1 MARAALAHEFMTYI
15 ETIRVWLGPARAIRG
30 AVKEWRGLEV
40 LDRAFAQNKG
50 VILLTLHQG
59 AFEAIAIPMSEKY
72 PFCGLYKPQRGI
84 FNELSIQGRK
94 PFGGPLRATAAG
106 VRTQSLS
113 LPAQGLGVELLP
125 AHGPPQ
131 GPRG

>member
-84 FNELSIQGRK
+84 FNELSIKGRTRRSEERRVGK
-94 PFGGPLRATAAG
+94 EG
-106 VRTQSLS
+106 VRRCRSGWS
-113 LPAQGLGVELLP
+113 AN
-125 AHGPPQ
+125 H
-131 GPRG
+131 

>member
-1 MARAALAHEFMTYI
+1 MRALFHLLAYLPLAVLQALGALAGWLSWISNSARRRVALRNLERCMPELGGAERKRMARAALAHEFMTYI

-59 AFEAIAIPMSEKY
+59 AFEEIAIP
-72 PFCGLYKPQRGI
+72 I
-84 FNELSIQGRK
+84 DRK
-94 PFGGPLRATAAG
+94 STRLN
-106 VRTQSLS
+106 SS
-113 LPAQGLGVELLP
+113 
-125 AHGPPQ
+125 H
-131 GPRG
+131 